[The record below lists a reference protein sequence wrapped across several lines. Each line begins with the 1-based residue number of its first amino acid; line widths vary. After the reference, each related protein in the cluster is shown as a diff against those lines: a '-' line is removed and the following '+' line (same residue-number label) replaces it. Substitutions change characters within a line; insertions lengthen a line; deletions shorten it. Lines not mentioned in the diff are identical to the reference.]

1 MLGTNRDY
9 KTMGRKVDLA
19 LKYHVKRMAELEA
32 TGSAKEEAS
41 KQAFE
46 EVKALGNKGLLK
58 MWRKGEL

>member
-1 MLGTNRDY
+1 
-9 KTMGRKVDLA
+9 MGRKVDLA